1 MGVTESPREGPGGM
15 DRGVASSLSALLYLL
30 CAPGQQGSTPTSEVT
45 PTYLSLLDLSPPQRG
60 LEGDTV
66 LLFSTTH

>member
-1 MGVTESPREGPGGM
+1 M

-30 CAPGQQGSTPTSEVT
+30 CAPGQQGSTPSSDVT
-45 PTYLSLLDLSPPQRG
+45 PTSLSLLDLLLPQRG

-66 LLFSTTH
+66 LLFSSAH